1 MLAKMCAS
9 ARRVA
14 ALSREQAEDA
24 PPAYFDVCVRLLAL
38 SCELCSWL
46 ACWLP
51 AAPYLDDPRD
61 VGEEEEHPLLQ
72 RYALKRGRPGDPQ

>member
-14 ALSREQAEDA
+14 ALSREQAET
-24 PPAYFDVCVRLLAL
+24 PRRRTSMYVFVYWRSLV
-38 SCELCSWL
+38 SCDLG
-46 ACWLP
+46 CWRAGCL
-51 AAPYLDDPRD
+51 PYLDDPRD
-61 VGEEEEHPLLQ
+61 VGEEEEHPRLQ